1 MLYTLPTGALDALV
15 QSAVGALTLPE
26 RYSLVSACS
35 FLVCTYSLE
44 QTVALTFAFSHH
56 SSRTQ
61 RRMGRSQSRRRLLL
75 EHTAGLSSTGS
86 SLLWQG
92 QLLVPRRRTW
102 WSFCP
107 HSAFAILPKHEY
119 GCPKFCSPY
128 VFCLN
133 CGDHTHL
140 ALARV
145 LSLKG
150 WAGCQEPV
158 CTSPE
163 RVRDPFFRP
172 LFVLTH
178 V

>member
-1 MLYTLPTGALDALV
+1 MLYTLPNGALDALV

-35 FLVCTYSLE
+35 FLVCTHPLE
-44 QTVALTFAFSHH
+44 QTVALTSAFSHH

-61 RRMGRSQSRRRLLL
+61 RKMGRSRSRKRLLL
-75 EHTAGLSSTGS
+75 EHTAGLSSTGY
-86 SLLWQG
+86 SLLWPA
-92 QLLVPRRRTW
+92 QLLVRRRRTW
-102 WSFCP
+102 WSCCP
-107 HSAFAILPKHEY
+107 HSAFAILPKREY
-119 GCPKFCSPY
+119 GCRKFCSRY

-133 CGDHTHL
+133 CRYHTHL
-140 ALARV
+140 ALARI
-145 LSLKG
+145 LPLKG

-163 RVRDPFFRP
+163 RVRDFLYRPFFV
-172 LFVLTH
+172 FTH